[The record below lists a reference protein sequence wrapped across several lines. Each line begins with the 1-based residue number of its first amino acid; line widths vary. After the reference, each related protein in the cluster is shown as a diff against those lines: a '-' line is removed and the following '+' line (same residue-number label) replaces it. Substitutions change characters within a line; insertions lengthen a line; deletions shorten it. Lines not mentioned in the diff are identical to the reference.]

1 MINREQ
7 LKLEIDSVD
16 GVNLEVLHRLILAFK
31 QPLLTSIAIATTS
44 EIDPLKGSVIFE
56 QDLMEPIDISWD
68 AEQRSCNKS
77 LP

>member
-1 MINREQ
+1 MAWVGPMINREQ

-16 GVNLEVLHRLILAFK
+16 DVNLELLHRLILALK

-44 EIDPLKGSVIFE
+44 EINPLKGSVIFE

-68 AEQRSCNKS
+68 AEQ
-77 LP
+77 

>member
-16 GVNLEVLHRLILAFK
+16 DVNLEVLHRVILALK
-31 QPLLTSIAIATTS
+31 QPLLTSIAIAITS
-44 EIDPLKGSVIFE
+44 EINSLKGSIIFE

-68 AEQRSCNKS
+68 AEQ
-77 LP
+77 

>member
-16 GVNLEVLHRLILAFK
+16 DDKLEVLRRLILALK
-31 QPLLTSIAIATTS
+31 QPFLTSIAIARTS
-44 EIDPLKGSVIFE
+44 EINPLKGSIIFE
-56 QDLMEPIDISWD
+56 QDLMEPIDISWN